1 MNICKIDSAWQVDG
15 TSIYTPSKDT
25 KIEYDSLAASESGR
39 TEDGIMHI
47 AWVRRQIV
55 KINLVYPVMT
65 KSEAAHLLSLL
76 QGKEF
81 SFTYPDPVLG
91 SRTISAYASNSN
103 YDYHTDA
110 VGNGLLTNV
119 SINIIEK

>member
-1 MNICKIDSAWQVDG
+1 MEINILNTDWRVDDKP
-15 TSIYTPSKDT
+15 IYTPAKDT
-25 KIEYDSLAASESGR
+25 KIEYESYAASESGR

-47 AWVRRQIV
+47 AWIRRQMV
-55 KINLVYPVMT
+55 KVNLVYPVMT
-65 KSEAAHLLSLL
+65 KSEAAYLLGLL

-91 SRTISAYASNSN
+91 SRTIQAYASNSN
-103 YDYHTDA
+103 YDFYSD
-110 VGNGLLTNV
+110 VVNGGLLTNV

>member
-1 MNICKIDSAWQVDG
+1 MSICKLNNAWKVND
-15 TSIYTPSKDT
+15 TAIYTPSKDT

-47 AWVRRQIV
+47 AWIRRQIA

-65 KSEAAHLLSLL
+65 KSEAEHLLGLL
-76 QGKEF
+76 QGQEF

-91 SRTISAYASNSN
+91 SRTISAYASNSS

-110 VGNGLLTNV
+110 VGEGLLTNV